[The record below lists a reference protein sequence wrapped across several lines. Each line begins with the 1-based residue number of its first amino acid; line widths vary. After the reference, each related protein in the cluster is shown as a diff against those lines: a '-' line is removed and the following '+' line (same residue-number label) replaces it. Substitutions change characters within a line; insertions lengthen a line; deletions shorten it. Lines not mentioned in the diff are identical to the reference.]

1 MRAAKGS
8 GWRLIAVLAL
18 SLLAAGCFHSKPQ
31 LSRPDYLAALKKV
44 RTVGLVRPYVKVYEL
59 DAGGTDTLKDEW
71 SELGKKNVAA
81 GLTRAF
87 ADKGMKSKL
96 VEPAPDTRDEIEEV
110 RLLYEAVVSGIFD
123 SQRFYFESKRDAF
136 DYTVGPVGRLL
147 DRYGVDALVLSYGR
161 DEISTG
167 GRKALAVVSALF
179 TNVRSGYTVVS
190 IAVVDRQGRILWFNV
205 RGGEGSFDLR
215 DPESAG
221 KVVDLLTSG
230 LGEEP

>member
-1 MRAAKGS
+1 MRSPTRPGARAA
-8 GWRLIAVLAL
+8 ALAL
-18 SLLAAGCFHSKPQ
+18 VLLSAGCYHSKPH
-31 LSRPDYLAALKKV
+31 LARPDYQDALKKV

-59 DAGGTDTLKDEW
+59 DSGGTDTLKDDW
-71 SELGKKNVAA
+71 SEIGKRNVTA

-87 ADKGMKSKL
+87 AAKGLRTKP
-96 VEPAPDTRDEIEEV
+96 VEPAPDTKEELEEV
-110 RLLYEAVVSGIFD
+110 RLLYEAVVGGIVD

-167 GRKALAVVSALF
+167 GRTALAVASALF
-179 TNVRSGYTVVS
+179 THVRAGYTAVS
-190 IAVVDRQGRILWFNV
+190 LAIVDRQGRVLWFNV

-215 DPESAG
+215 DPESAA
-221 KVVDLLTSG
+221 KVVDLLVES
-230 LGEEP
+230 LGEKS

>member
-1 MRAAKGS
+1 MRAATGS
-8 GWRLIAVLAL
+8 GSRLIAALAL
-18 SLLAAGCFHSKPQ
+18 SLLAAGCFHAKPY
-31 LSRPDYLAALKKV
+31 LARPDYQAALKKV

-87 ADKGMKSKL
+87 GAKGMKAKL

-147 DRYGVDALVLSYGR
+147 DRYGVDALVLSFGR

-167 GRKALAVVSALF
+167 GRKALAAVSALF
-179 TNVRSGYTVVS
+179 THVRSGYTVAS
-190 IAVVDRQGRILWFNV
+190 IAIVDRQGRILWFNV

-215 DPESAG
+215 DPESAAE
-221 KVVDLLTSG
+221 VVDLLMRG
-230 LGEEP
+230 LGEES